1 MGWTREEQL
10 KRLRPQQRRIG
21 REVEGVGVS
30 ASADVFASMSKS
42 EQTVSSSSSSSSSP
56 PPPSIFDWL
65 YSPIETLRSRITPYS
80 IIYIRGTPDGVIGR
94 YMEELE
100 WDDGVYD
107 FKGISRGQVA
117 KSGGRRRDEEPKM
130 EWLEWGDHGAL
141 LHLPLASVFS
151 PILALP
157 DNMNRLLSPSLNLL
171 SAYKASFVEGGQARN
186 LTRFVETV
194 RNNGAGEMV
203 GKINT
208 FIEKRVQ
215 EGREKREEMMKQRQE
230 RMKDVGKEVE
240 GKGEERQ

>member
-1 MGWTREEQL
+1 MMGCMILKGYQGAKLPSREE
-10 KRLRPQQRRIG
+10 G
-21 REVEGVGVS
+21 EGMRNPRWNGS
-30 ASADVFASMSKS
+30 NGG
-42 EQTVSSSSSSSSSP
+42 
-56 PPPSIFDWL
+56 
-65 YSPIETLRSRITPYS
+65 IT
-80 IIYIRGTPDGVIGR
+80 GGVIKSFAA
-94 YMEELE
+94 
-100 WDDGVYD
+100 VYC
-107 FKGISRGQVA
+107 IT
-117 KSGGRRRDEEPKM
+117 DEV
-130 EWLEWGDHGAL
+130 DCFRAL
-141 LHLPLASVFS
+141 LHLPLASIFS

-230 RMKDVGKEVE
+230 RMKEVGKEVE

>member
-1 MGWTREEQL
+1 M
-10 KRLRPQQRRIG
+10 
-21 REVEGVGVS
+21 
-30 ASADVFASMSKS
+30 
-42 EQTVSSSSSSSSSP
+42 
-56 PPPSIFDWL
+56 
-65 YSPIETLRSRITPYS
+65 
-80 IIYIRGTPDGVIGR
+80 
-94 YMEELE
+94 
-100 WDDGVYD
+100 
-107 FKGISRGQVA
+107 
-117 KSGGRRRDEEPKM
+117 
-130 EWLEWGDHGAL
+130 
-141 LHLPLASVFS
+141 HLPLASVFS

-186 LTRFVETV
+186 LARFVETV